1 MSAAARQRIAVA
13 QRKRW
18 AAAKKESGVMAE
30 IAKPVAYQVAEKGF
44 LMAGNR
50 QNRLIVERGINS
62 LLILA

>member
-1 MSAAARQRIAVA
+1 MGRGQ
-13 QRKRW
+13 
-18 AAAKKESGVMAE
+18 KESGVMAE